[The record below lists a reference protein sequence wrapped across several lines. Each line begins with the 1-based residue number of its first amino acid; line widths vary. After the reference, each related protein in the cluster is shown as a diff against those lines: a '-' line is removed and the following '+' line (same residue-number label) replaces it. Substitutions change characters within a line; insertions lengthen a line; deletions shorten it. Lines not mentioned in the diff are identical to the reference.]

1 MNNKFN
7 SNDDKELYVTAI
19 DSAKYIYELFDGNST
34 VAVYDMEKVIT
45 YHESKEMKLGITVGD
60 LIKSKTI
67 IYEVLRT
74 KKRVFL
80 QISKENSPFGVPY
93 IGMGIPIK
101 NGNAII
107 GGITITYTIVKQ
119 EILRETSSQLS
130 ETSAQTK
137 EASEGIAMNASNIA
151 TAMDQ
156 LSINSVQAQNELNA
170 ISDVI
175 ALIKGIADQTRLLA
189 LNAAIEAARA
199 GDAGRGFAVVANEVR
214 KLAQDTS
221 GNVQEISKKLL
232 SISYIVNIVIK
243 KIEELDTLSQNQ
255 AAATEEITA
264 SMNSLDDSI
273 KKITE
278 IANNLTN

>member
-1 MNNKFN
+1 MSNEFN
-7 SNDDKELYVTAI
+7 ENSEKCIYGTAI

-34 VAVYDMEKVIT
+34 VAIYDMEKVIA
-45 YHESKEMKLGITVGD
+45 YHEAKEMKLGITVGD

-101 NGNAII
+101 NGNVII
-107 GGITITYTIVKQ
+107 GGITITSPIVKQ

-130 ETSAQTK
+130 ETSDQTK

-243 KIEELDTLSQNQ
+243 KIGELDTLSQNQ

-264 SMNSLDDSI
+264 SMNSLDESI
-273 KKITE
+273 KKIME

>member
-45 YHESKEMKLGITVGD
+45 YHESKEMKLGIIVGD

-107 GGITITYTIVKQ
+107 GGITITSPIVKQ

-243 KIEELDTLSQNQ
+243 KIGELDTLSQNQ

>member
-1 MNNKFN
+1 MNDKFN
-7 SNDDKELYVTAI
+7 SNDDKELYVTVI

-34 VAVYDMEKVIT
+34 VTVYDVEKVIA
-45 YHESKEMKLGITVGD
+45 YYESKDMKLGIKVGD

-67 IYEVLRT
+67 INEVLRS
-74 KKRVFL
+74 KKRVFH
-80 QISKENSPFGVPY
+80 QFSKEISPFGAPY

-101 NGNAII
+101 SGNVII
-107 GGITITYTIVKQ
+107 GGITITSPIVKQ

-243 KIEELDTLSQNQ
+243 KIGELDTLSQNQ

-264 SMNSLDDSI
+264 SMNGLDDSV
-273 KKITE
+273 KKIME

>member
-1 MNNKFN
+1 M
-7 SNDDKELYVTAI
+7 SNELSENTDKYIYGTAI
-19 DSAKYIYELFDGNST
+19 DSAKYIYELFDGSST
-34 VAVYDMEKVIT
+34 VAIYDMEKVIA
-45 YHESKEMKLGITVGD
+45 YHEAKEMRLGIKIGD

-101 NGNAII
+101 SRNVII
-107 GGITITYTIVKQ
+107 GGITITSPIVKQ

-232 SISYIVNIVIK
+232 SISYVVNIVIK
-243 KIEELDTLSQNQ
+243 KIGELDTLSQNQ

-273 KKITE
+273 KKIME